1 MDFSDIEET
10 EYSFYSF
17 FIYNDLRDFLPEAE

>member
-10 EYSFYSF
+10 GYSFYSF
-17 FIYNDLRDFLPEAE
+17 FIYNDLRDFLPEA